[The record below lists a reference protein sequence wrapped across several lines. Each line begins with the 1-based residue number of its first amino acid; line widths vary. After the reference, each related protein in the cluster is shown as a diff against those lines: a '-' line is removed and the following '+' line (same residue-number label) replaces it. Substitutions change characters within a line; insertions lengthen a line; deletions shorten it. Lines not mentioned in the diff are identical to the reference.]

1 MVERNER
8 LSQIVIFMYNGEVA
22 KQIMYNGAKMRKK
35 RFSTAK
41 LARVSDMNS
50 SFNPSALGAIA
61 SCEGGKANGEVGLLC
76 GESTL
81 RRCMDQVLQLAQ
93 QLGFCHWIIMPN
105 RYGVGVTAQDRC
117 AHRNRVLPP

>member
-1 MVERNER
+1 
-8 LSQIVIFMYNGEVA
+8 VA
-22 KQIMYNGAKMRKK
+22 KQIEDNLMRKK
-35 RFSTAK
+35 RISTVK

-61 SCEGGKANGEVGLLC
+61 SCEGGKAKGEVGLLC

-93 QLGFCHWIIMPN
+93 HLGFYFLQLEHTGTVCM
-105 RYGVGVTAQDRC
+105 
-117 AHRNRVLPP
+117 VLG